1 MAMCPC
7 GSGKSYAECCEP
19 LIGGERTAQSAEAL
33 MRSRYS
39 AYVNHDIDYVY
50 DTLHPKKRHG
60 FNRKESEQWASRSE
74 WVSLEVLRTENGGPQ
89 DRSGVVEFIA
99 RYRQKDKPF
108 QHHEVAEF
116 VKEDE
121 RWYFWDGTTPKI
133 EQSVRR
139 GPKIGRND
147 PCVCGSGKK
156 YKKCCGR

>member
-1 MAMCPC
+1 MSLCPC
-7 GSGKSYAECCEP
+7 GSGKAYADCCEP
-19 LIGGERTAQSAEAL
+19 LISGEQTAQSAEAL

-39 AYVNHDIDYVY
+39 AYVNRDIDYVY

-60 FNRKESEQWASRSE
+60 FNRKESEQWARRSE
-74 WVSLEVLRTENGGPQ
+74 WVSLEILRTEDGMPQ

-99 RYRQKDKPF
+99 RYRQKDKPV

-116 VKEDE
+116 VKEDD

-133 EQSVRR
+133 EQSVRK
-139 GPKIGRND
+139 GPKLGRND